1 MTELES
7 TSVEVTTEE
16 PIEINGIDST
26 SVAEVQ
32 NLDDLDITVA
42 KKEYTIVGDDIYIP
56 QLYDDAPEWMKDLVQ
71 VVVNIAV
78 DTSNISLVN
87 QLNEVLSQFATSY
100 VPLNQYTQSIIDLSD
115 EDTRLNTVIETL
127 NSNFSDGLSEANAQI
142 IDLQSTKA
150 SKDEVVATVLNTISA
165 QLNDADSDIG
175 ASLAT
180 LQQAIVD
187 ESSARV
193 TSTDSLIASLGDEVE
208 SRAEAISTINTY
220 VGIDEAGASTGT
232 GLSGYLEDPNTGQI
246 GGADSQLN
254 STIRATAEEVES
266 KFEFNSN
273 LNINGN
279 YYNSGFGLVSSLTD
293 TDGIPN
299 TVPVGDSEFWVT
311 ADKFKVTNPTTQA
324 QPFSIDGSDV
334 VFNGK
339 VTFNSG
345 QVGSIEEAV
354 ASTIEQVQ
362 VGDKNINITDNLIPT
377 TSLVADVNNA
387 GYQFV
392 GNPIKSF
399 EAGIDG
405 FAEAQITLD
414 SNDEVYSPYV
424 DELYIPYYYRFGF
437 KGVTDLSKFK
447 IVTIDGSN
455 NVTYSTV
462 TYTGSALDANAWYV
476 VEGIINPTTG
486 NTDNDGAVRTADGT
500 KVGSVSNFSQ
510 PAGSTTL
517 LLGWQTACTISRMKL
532 SKITADTLTGSFA
545 SVDYVDG
552 AVNSLGAMA
561 YEDLVESAKLGTT
574 VVEGGY
580 IKSDLLTAN
589 NIVTGKMYADR
600 LASTTGNTTV
610 WEGGGLVSQNFNG
623 NPHGSIG
630 SPTQGFRLSSDA
642 AGTSTDPNIYG
653 AYIKGA
659 VLDGTALSV
668 GDVKVKAV
676 GYPNNFG
683 PLILTKKYG
692 LVQGN
697 SLSNPPLYSD
707 TYKSRSYSSGYQA
720 FRMCPASITF
730 SIFATA
736 EIKGGNDYYVTATIQ
751 KSVNGGA
758 WTTVKASAS
767 SVKAGVVSAT
777 VVHSTDTD
785 IRFRVVP
792 WVQYATSANDWIL
805 HLDVNAENYG

>member
-56 QLYDDAPEWMKDLVQ
+56 QLHDDAPQWMKDLVQ

-414 SNDEVYSPYV
+414 
-424 DELYIPYYYRFGF
+424 
-437 KGVTDLSKFK
+437 
-447 IVTIDGSN
+447 
-455 NVTYSTV
+455 
-462 TYTGSALDANAWYV
+462 
-476 VEGIINPTTG
+476 
-486 NTDNDGAVRTADGT
+486 
-500 KVGSVSNFSQ
+500 
-510 PAGSTTL
+510 
-517 LLGWQTACTISRMKL
+517 
-532 SKITADTLTGSFA
+532 
-545 SVDYVDG
+545 
-552 AVNSLGAMA
+552 
-561 YEDLVESAKLGTT
+561 
-574 VVEGGY
+574 
-580 IKSDLLTAN
+580 
-589 NIVTGKMYADR
+589 
-600 LASTTGNTTV
+600 
-610 WEGGGLVSQNFNG
+610 
-623 NPHGSIG
+623 
-630 SPTQGFRLSSDA
+630 
-642 AGTSTDPNIYG
+642 
-653 AYIKGA
+653 
-659 VLDGTALSV
+659 
-668 GDVKVKAV
+668 
-676 GYPNNFG
+676 
-683 PLILTKKYG
+683 
-692 LVQGN
+692 
-697 SLSNPPLYSD
+697 
-707 TYKSRSYSSGYQA
+707 
-720 FRMCPASITF
+720 
-730 SIFATA
+730 
-736 EIKGGNDYYVTATIQ
+736 
-751 KSVNGGA
+751 
-758 WTTVKASAS
+758 
-767 SVKAGVVSAT
+767 
-777 VVHSTDTD
+777 
-785 IRFRVVP
+785 
-792 WVQYATSANDWIL
+792 
-805 HLDVNAENYG
+805 